1 MQRDGRRGGR
11 EASVFLSGTDS
22 ERPRLETPLA
32 HPQNQHSK
40 GCPGS
45 QEETARSRGIPD
57 VFQSH
62 RLVQEHPAQQERP
75 VQGEQ
80 LPSSPGRLLQRHQ
93 QTPGTTLPETLGVG
107 LQEKPPL
114 DWSVSLK
121 SYVSLG
127 LGLYSR
133 LGREEASLILGQEKE
148 MG

>member
-1 MQRDGRRGGR
+1 MEDEEGGR
-11 EASVFLSGTDS
+11 LQFSCLALTVRGLGW
-22 ERPRLETPLA
+22 RPLWHIPKANTA
-32 HPQNQHSK
+32 K
-40 GCPGS
+40 APGS

-62 RLVQEHPAQQERP
+62 RLNPAQQEGP
-75 VQGEQ
+75 VQAEQ

-93 QTPGTTLPETLGVG
+93 QTPGMMLPETLGVG

-148 MG
+148 TG

>member
-1 MQRDGRRGGR
+1 MQ
-11 EASVFLSGTDS
+11 A
-22 ERPRLETPLA
+22 
-32 HPQNQHSK
+32 
-40 GCPGS
+40 
-45 QEETARSRGIPD
+45 
-57 VFQSH
+57 
-62 RLVQEHPAQQERP
+62 
-75 VQGEQ
+75 EQ

-148 MG
+148 TGKGTEEWDRMGLTRCLSSWGAAGRGL